1 MSLYELFFSS
11 LTFCYCIYNNGYECS
26 YFPFTDNIIPLC
38 DIRNMCIDAIE
49 LGF

>member
-11 LTFCYCIYNNGYECS
+11 LTCCNCIYADFGECT
-26 YFPFTDNIIPLC
+26 YCPFTDNIIPLC